1 VTDTETLLRQ
11 APKTVYEYMRH
22 AVADANELFG
32 EAYVAEHPELICAYM
47 QAAALDYGLSLI
59 ASRLERLAYILDRET

>member
-1 VTDTETLLRQ
+1 MTDTETLFRQ
-11 APKTVYEYMRH
+11 APKTAYEYMRH

-59 ASRLERLAYILDRET
+59 AAMLESLTNTLDRET

>member
-1 VTDTETLLRQ
+1 VTDTETLFRQ
-11 APKTVYEYMRH
+11 APQTSYEYMRH

-47 QAAALDYGLSLI
+47 QAAALAYGLSLI
-59 ASRLERLAYILDRET
+59 ASTIESLTNTFDRET